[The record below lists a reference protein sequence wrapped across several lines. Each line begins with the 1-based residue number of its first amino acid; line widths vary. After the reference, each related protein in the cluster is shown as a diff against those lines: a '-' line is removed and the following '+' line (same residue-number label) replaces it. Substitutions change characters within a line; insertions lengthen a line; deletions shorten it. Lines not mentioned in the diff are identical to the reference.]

1 MGFTEL
7 IWQGEGMTVLL
18 LRTVALVT
26 AFRFTI
32 HVTLCGWLP
41 LHAYLDRCMNKLPL
55 LRCFVTSRISFMLD
69 NANCFY
75 ASNVTQLSHLG
86 TNRHSNADR
95 SSVPPYTT
103 SLVPQCTRKAFP
115 TRFLHLRVLTVLHPA
130 PSTLIAMHNNIPE
143 HSNLHPRS
151 MFLRQSNAPSFTTI
165 QNRKPIILDVYKVF
179 RISDRDGKMF
189 LIPS

>member
-1 MGFTEL
+1 M
-7 IWQGEGMTVLL
+7 I
-18 LRTVALVT
+18 
-26 AFRFTI
+26 
-32 HVTLCGWLP
+32 
-41 LHAYLDRCMNKLPL
+41 KLPL

-103 SLVPQCTRKAFP
+103 SLVPQCTRDVTSRMHTQGVPDSLPPFARP
-115 TRFLHLRVLTVLHPA
+115 DSTA

-151 MFLRQSNAPSFTTI
+151 MFLRQSNTPSFTTI
-165 QNRKPIILDVYKVF
+165 QNRKSIILDVYKVF